1 MRAAHKIDATQ
12 GSILKNLIL
21 FAVPIAIG
29 SLVMTLFNAADMMVL
44 GNFADSTAVASV
56 GATSV
61 ITTLV
66 VFSAVGL
73 SAGTQVVLAQAIG
86 EKNSSK
92 IRKAVDTSLLL
103 AFFLGIVLVLVGLFC
118 SRWFL
123 TVTKCPSECIDDAAL
138 YLKIYIASSPAFLVY
153 NYGVAIIRASG
164 EFRRPLYY
172 IIASGTLNVILNF
185 ILCFVM
191 QNKVAAVAIATFA
204 AQVLGAFLV
213 IYYLIKTDDECKVIF
228 RQMRFDFGVLKKLL
242 FIGIP
247 SAINVSLFSISN
259 LQIQSAINSFGPSA
273 IAGNTS
279 ASNIEG
285 LVSSFTS
292 ALSSATLTFMGQNIG
307 AKNRERIR
315 LSLAHGL
322 WTSLTIG
329 MLGLGFFAL
338 GRPILS
344 LYLPSD
350 AAAVEVGL
358 LRMKFVLA
366 IFVLAAYKGI
376 IATALQAFG
385 YAFIPTCNSILSVLV
400 LRIIWMAFIYPHFQ
414 SLENLYFCYTVS
426 WIIESVIATTAF
438 IIIYRAKM
446 NKKNFISEKAVI

>member
-1 MRAAHKIDATQ
+1 MRAVHKIDATQ

-66 VFSAVGL
+66 VHSAVGL

-153 NYGVAIIRASG
+153 NYGAAIIRASG
-164 EFRRPLYY
+164 ESRRPLYY
-172 IIASGTLNVILNF
+172 IIASGALNVILNF

-204 AQVLGAFLV
+204 SQVLGAFLV

-228 RQMRFDFGVLKKLL
+228 RQMRFDFGVLKKIL

-285 LVSSFTS
+285 LVSSFAS

-322 WTSLTIG
+322 WTSLTTG

-366 IFVLAAYKGI
+366 IFALAAYKCI